1 MNDIKQTLER
11 NTTGLKSNP
20 DTRLNLDCLFHSIL
34 QAGFNHD
41 HSMLVFPLS
50 TAHS

>member
-11 NTTGLKSNP
+11 NTTGLCTNP
-20 DTRLNLDCLFHSIL
+20 NTRLNLDCLFHSIL

-50 TAHS
+50 NAHS